1 MRDEYLAGEIS
12 HSLKDA
18 QVLIEIWRQH
28 DNTVRPHSSLDDKP
42 PAHHAVLLLISHNLQ
57 VALSQTV
64 VKILRAGQ

>member
-18 QVLIEIWRQH
+18 QVLIEIWPPQYKKARQY
-28 DNTVRPHSSLDDKP
+28 SSLGYKP
-42 PAHHAVLLLISHNLQ
+42 PACPAGAALVSRNLQ

-64 VKILRAGQ
+64 VQIFGAGQ

>member
-28 DNTVRPHSSLDDKP
+28 DNTVRPHGSPDYKP
-42 PAHHAVLLLISHNLQ
+42 SAHPADLLLVSRNLQ

-64 VKILRAGQ
+64 VKILRAVQ